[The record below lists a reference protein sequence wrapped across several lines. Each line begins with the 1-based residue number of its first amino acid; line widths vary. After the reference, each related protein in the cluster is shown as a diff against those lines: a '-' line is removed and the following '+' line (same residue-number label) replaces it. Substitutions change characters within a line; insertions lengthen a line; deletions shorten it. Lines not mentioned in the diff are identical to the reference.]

1 MSSRDA
7 VLAYLASFRSNK
19 LSGCKHN
26 VNPTTCCSESR
37 TGICVMNLGNAS
49 VRPEESAPLVS
60 RAPIRR
66 ARMKGSIAFVFASC
80 LKVALL
86 IL

>member
-1 MSSRDA
+1 
-7 VLAYLASFRSNK
+7 
-19 LSGCKHN
+19 
-26 VNPTTCCSESR
+26 
-37 TGICVMNLGNAS
+37 